1 LHTLWEAGQTVA
13 EAYKVYD
20 YKKVAT
26 TLTNFMNVELSA
38 FYFDIRKDTLY
49 CDPFSSLRRKSTRT
63 VMHEL
68 FHCLTKWWAPILVF
82 TMEEVWLQRYAG
94 ENSSVHLQLFPEL
107 PSEWQNGTLE
117 KKWDSIR
124 SVRRAVTGALE
135 IERAHKVIGSS
146 LESSPEVY
154 VKGDEAALAAVNS
167 IDFAEVC
174 ITSGIKVIAGVGPAE
189 AFNLDN
195 VAVVSHKA
203 EGQKCARS
211 WKISKDI
218 GQDKDFPD
226 ITPRDA
232 EAVREWQT
240 RSGKSV

>member
-1 LHTLWEAGQTVA
+1 
-13 EAYKVYD
+13 
-20 YKKVAT
+20 
-26 TLTNFMNVELSA
+26 
-38 FYFDIRKDTLY
+38 
-49 CDPFSSLRRKSTRT
+49 
-63 VMHEL
+63 
-68 FHCLTKWWAPILVF
+68 
-82 TMEEVWLQRYAG
+82 MEEVWLQRYAG